1 MKKAPFIITK
11 VLTDNGKEFTD
22 RFIANGERKPTGQHP
37 FDQVCQAEGIEH
49 RLIKP
54 KHPQTNGMVE
64 RFNGRIS
71 EILATTHFDASRDLQ
86 ETLYQY
92 QKIYNYHVPQKNIG
106 HITPIQAL
114 KDWHKKQPELFKKK
128 THDLSGLDTRLV
140 LHHHR
145 PGRTQVLKTSVSP
158 VSGETVSALSAC
170 PPCVPS

>member
-1 MKKAPFIITK
+1 MRPRGYWGLPAFAS
-11 VLTDNGKEFTD
+11 LSLAGSD

-128 THDLSGLDTRLV
+128 IYDLSGLDTLGFWCTTISTV
-140 LHHHR
+140 L
-145 PGRTQVLKTSVSP
+145 
-158 VSGETVSALSAC
+158 
-170 PPCVPS
+170 PP